1 MQDRQFCGAGTFWP
15 EPVQRSGSTLVKQ
28 TKFSMI
34 FSSLLEPESEPEP
47 VTKTTLSRSQM
58 GWLRNTVDRTDAK
71 QVGWIDAR
79 HDGCLTGW
87 MDRGKTGRMLNRLD
101 GWMQDSKE
109 ASH

>member
-1 MQDRQFCGAGTFWP
+1 MKVYFFIGTGARVGAGA
-15 EPVQRSGSTLVKQ
+15 SD
-28 TKFSMI
+28 
-34 FSSLLEPESEPEP
+34 
-47 VTKTTLSRSQM
+47 KTTLSRSKM
-58 GWLRNTVDRTDAK
+58 GWLRNTEDRTDAK